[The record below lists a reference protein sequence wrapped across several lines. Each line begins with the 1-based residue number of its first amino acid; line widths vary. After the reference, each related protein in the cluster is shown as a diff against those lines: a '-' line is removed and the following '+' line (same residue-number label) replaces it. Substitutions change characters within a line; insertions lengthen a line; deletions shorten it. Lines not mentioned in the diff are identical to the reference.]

1 MPDFGF
7 FGNNKKPPA
16 RLTQVAF
23 VGYPTAAKK
32 KPVTA
37 METQKKSP
45 LPSLGDG
52 HPVPDKRHQ

>member
-37 METQKKSP
+37 METQKKSL
-45 LPSLGDG
+45 LPS
-52 HPVPDKRHQ
+52 